1 MVTARKST
9 AKRATKSSR
18 SKSRSTRTS
27 RPAAPSEAKAMPQTP
42 FASLGGL
49 GKTLEHLNLS
59 AMASTI
65 AEGRRKDLSAL
76 VAANKKSYEGLQAV
90 VARQTAMLK
99 SALGD
104 WQTLTQDL
112 SAKGGTPGLGQM
124 DEVARQTF
132 TLALQNIRELGEL
145 AARSQAEA
153 FDIVRRRIM
162 ENVEEVSALMKRGR

>member
-1 MVTARKST
+1 
-9 AKRATKSSR
+9 
-18 SKSRSTRTS
+18 
-27 RPAAPSEAKAMPQTP
+27 MPQAV

-49 GKTLEHLNLS
+49 GKTLEQLNLT

-104 WQTLTQDL
+104 WQALTKDL
-112 SAKGGTPGLGQM
+112 SARGGTPGLGQM